1 MNLNLKKNLCI
12 FDIEATGLDVSQD
25 RIIEI
30 SILKVTPEGEE
41 TELTLRINP
50 EMEISE
56 ESISIHGITQED
68 IKNSPTFK
76 EVAKQIAD
84 FIGDADLAGY
94 NSNKF
99 DIPMLAEEFLRVDY
113 HFDMRSRKFI
123 DVQNIFHKMEQRTLA
138 AAYKFYCEKD
148 LENAHSAFAD
158 VKATYEVFK
167 AQLKKYDELENDIN
181 FLADFSQNNK
191 YKIVD
196 FAGRIAKNNKGELIY
211 NFGKHKGK
219 TVEEV
224 DKVEPGYYGWM
235 MNSNFPR
242 YTKLVLKEEMERIK
256 ADRQKR
262 KEIQKEIEE
271 KKLDSKLEALKNKFS
286 K

>member
-12 FDIEATGLDVSQD
+12 FDIETTGLDVSQD
-25 RIIEI
+25 RIVEI

>member
-25 RIIEI
+25 RIVEI

-271 KKLDSKLEALKNKFS
+271 KKLDSKLEALKNRFS